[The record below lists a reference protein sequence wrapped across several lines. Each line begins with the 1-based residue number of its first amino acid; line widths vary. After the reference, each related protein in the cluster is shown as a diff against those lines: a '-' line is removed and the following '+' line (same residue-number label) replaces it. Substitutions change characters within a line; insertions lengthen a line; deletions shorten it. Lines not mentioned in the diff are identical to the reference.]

1 MIERQINK
9 EIKKIGIKPFKIN
22 SIKIKELNKINW
34 RLIPSNIF
42 IALANN
48 KNDKTNTSHKE
59 YSNGIRTLFELVLG
73 FLIGGF
79 IGYYLDLLLSTSPI
93 FLLLGIFIGGI
104 SGIYT
109 IWKKNIYEYTK
120 K

>member
-1 MIERQINK
+1 MQEKNKDLINK
-9 EIKKIGIKPFKIN
+9 LDERIKSVENNLAIK
-22 SIKIKELNKINW
+22 
-34 RLIPSNIF
+34 
-42 IALANN
+42 
-48 KNDKTNTSHKE
+48 KNDKTYTSHKE
-59 YSNGIRTLFELVLG
+59 YSNGIRTLVELVLG

-79 IGYYLDLLLSTSPI
+79 IGYYLDSILSTSPI
-93 FLLLGIFIGGI
+93 ILLLGIFIGGI

>member
-1 MIERQINK
+1 LQEKNKDLINK
-9 EIKKIGIKPFKIN
+9 LDERIKSVENNLAIN
-22 SIKIKELNKINW
+22 K
-34 RLIPSNIF
+34 
-42 IALANN
+42 NN
-48 KNDKTNTSHKE
+48 KTYTSHKE
-59 YSNGIRTLFELVLG
+59 YSTGIRTLFELVLG

-79 IGYYLDLLLSTSPI
+79 IGYYLDSILSTSPI

-109 IWKKNIYEYTK
+109 IWKKNIYEHTK

>member
-1 MIERQINK
+1 MQEKNKDLIDKLDER
-9 EIKKIGIKPFKIN
+9 IKSVEN
-22 SIKIKELNKINW
+22 N
-34 RLIPSNIF
+34 
-42 IALANN
+42 LARN
-48 KNDKTNTSHKE
+48 KNDKTNTTHKE
-59 YSNGIRTLFELVLG
+59 YSNGIKTLFELVLG

-79 IGYYLDLLLSTSPI
+79 IGYYLDSILSTSPI
-93 FLLLGIFIGGI
+93 ILLLGIFIGGI